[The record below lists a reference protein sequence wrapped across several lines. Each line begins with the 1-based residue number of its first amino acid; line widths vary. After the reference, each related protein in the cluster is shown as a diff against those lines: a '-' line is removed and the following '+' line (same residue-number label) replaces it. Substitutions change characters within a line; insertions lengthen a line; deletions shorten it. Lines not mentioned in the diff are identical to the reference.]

1 MRLMLSMTECLHAF
15 EIEII
20 PTDLEQISKN
30 VQGWSIL
37 LSKKMMEKLEKGM
50 EKQWTQMD
58 LQEIK
63 GLKRSLAGQD
73 MEGLDPSTVAAMRR
87 VLTVKSDDTAKARLC
102 RVRLPNRK
110 HHRSGD
116 SSPTME
122 RMCRYFVLAFCTKT
136 FYKLKAGDVTAAFL
150 QADGSLESPEMTV
163 RVPAELAVLLGT
175 EPTHPVMPLRIR
187 KAFYRLVQSPRCLFI
202 DVSNKMASH
211 GWRCLLADRCMFV
224 LQDDKTNEV
233 IAASGLHVDDAL
245 L

>member
-1 MRLMLSMTECLHAF
+1 
-15 EIEII
+15 
-20 PTDLEQISKN
+20 
-30 VQGWSIL
+30 
-37 LSKKMMEKLEKGM
+37 MMEKLEKGM